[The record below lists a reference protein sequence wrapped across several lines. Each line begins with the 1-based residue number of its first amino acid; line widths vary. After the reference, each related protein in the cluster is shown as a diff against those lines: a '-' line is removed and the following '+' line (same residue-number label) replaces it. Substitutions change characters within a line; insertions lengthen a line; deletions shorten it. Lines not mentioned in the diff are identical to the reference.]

1 MAEIDEIYKKYS
13 GKIEQE
19 LNLDD
24 ATIQDVSRDYL
35 EFKKEMMPDIS
46 RYERWCQSLGNII
59 KIKLA
64 VKDNDNI
71 QRKLNIAHLDINS
84 GQTMS
89 LALISSLLV
98 FLLGLALTA
107 GIYFVINEFSSALF
121 LFFGLVIISCLFVFY
136 YFYSMPARLANKWR
150 LKASSQMVP
159 CILYVVVYMRHTSN
173 LERAI
178 AFAAKHLEPPLA
190 LDFKKIFWDVET
202 GKYST
207 IKESLDSYLES
218 WKDYGMEFI
227 EAFHL
232 IESSL
237 FEPSE
242 TRRILILEKSLQVI
256 LDGVYEKTLKYTR
269 DIRSPLTNVYML
281 GIVLPTLALAI
292 IPLAAVLLQGLIR
305 WYHVFILFNILVPFF
320 VFYLTSEIMMKRPG
334 GYGETEL
341 LERNPDY
348 AKDKSRK
355 PYVIAALIC
364 LPILILGLLPLI
376 FQYTSIPSWIGL
388 QKDYTFG
395 DLGFSFMRDSK
406 FFDFQQQDGIV
417 GPFGLVALILS
428 LLVPFSIG
436 LFFIISYNMKTKQLI
451 KARED
456 SKDLENEFTGSLFQ
470 LGNRLGDGMPAEIAF
485 GRIAEASTG
494 LRTENFFQIVN
505 TNIHQQG
512 MSVENALFDK
522 KRGAI
527 IYYPSQLISTS
538 MRILVESAK
547 KGLDIAARSLMSISE
562 YVKNIHK
569 INERLRDL
577 LAEVVSDMQSNMVFL
592 APLLAGIVVGL
603 AGMISL
609 ILGKLQAIFL
619 QGGNL
624 ELGGIANLGSI
635 INLFD
640 LTKMIPTYYL
650 QIAVGIYIIQI
661 IFILTKTLVA
671 IDAGEDK
678 LKTVYDT
685 SKNLK
690 RGMILYV
697 IVAFIAIVALS
708 ILAAVTLGGIV

>member
-107 GIYFVINEFSSALF
+107 GIYFVINEFSSALL

-348 AKDKSRK
+348 AKYKSRK

>member
-1 MAEIDEIYKKYS
+1 
-13 GKIEQE
+13 
-19 LNLDD
+19 
-24 ATIQDVSRDYL
+24 
-35 EFKKEMMPDIS
+35 
-46 RYERWCQSLGNII
+46 
-59 KIKLA
+59 
-64 VKDNDNI
+64 
-71 QRKLNIAHLDINS
+71 
-84 GQTMS
+84 
-89 LALISSLLV
+89 
-98 FLLGLALTA
+98 
-107 GIYFVINEFSSALF
+107 
-121 LFFGLVIISCLFVFY
+121 
-136 YFYSMPARLANKWR
+136 
-150 LKASSQMVP
+150 
-159 CILYVVVYMRHTSN
+159 
-173 LERAI
+173 
-178 AFAAKHLEPPLA
+178 
-190 LDFKKIFWDVET
+190 
-202 GKYST
+202 
-207 IKESLDSYLES
+207 
-218 WKDYGMEFI
+218 MEFI

-348 AKDKSRK
+348 AKYKSRK